1 MNYQY
6 LNHDQLAALVREGK
20 SGKDYQVVDVRDD
33 DYRGGNIPGAI
44 RAPSEERT
52 DESVKQLVD
61 KLQGVPKV
69 IFHCSLSQVRGP
81 KAARIYAEALAGAQ
95 AANNVPVP
103 DSSTSASSSTT
114 AQSAADAARIFSPNP
129 YVQQHEEG
137 KQQVF
142 VLRDGFSNWQGL
154 YRKDPLLVEN
164 FDSRIWADYSP

>member
-20 SGKDYQVVDVRDD
+20 SGKDYQVVDVR
-33 DYRGGNIPGAI
+33 
-44 RAPSEERT
+44 
-52 DESVKQLVD
+52 
-61 KLQGVPKV
+61 VPKV

-81 KAARIYAEALAGAQ
+81 KAARIYAEALAEAQ

-103 DSSTSASSSTT
+103 DSSASASSSTT
-114 AQSAADAARIFSPNP
+114 AQSAADAARTFSPNP
-129 YVQQHEEG
+129 YVQQREEG

-154 YRKDPLLVEN
+154 HVCLCGGTGIGRSVFGLITLGVEQKDPLLVEN